1 MRFDGD
7 VGRCVPI
14 VNTGWPVK
22 RCASVAQARIA
33 LGYRRKLAHGAS
45 SHLVVDCNR
54 ARVELDYAIHRGVVA
69 PPRSLSL
76 SLLNPRESRINAFEE
91 NARRVEDEI
100 LDDSTSFRR
109 KSLSIQIVRIS
120 EEIYIHDEVT
130 WRF

>member
-76 SLLNPRESRINAFEE
+76 SLSPLPTRLPRETVITGRNLA
-91 NARRVEDEI
+91 
-100 LDDSTSFRR
+100 
-109 KSLSIQIVRIS
+109 K
-120 EEIYIHDEVT
+120 
-130 WRF
+130 

>member
-76 SLLNPRESRINAFEE
+76 LNPREWRIDAFEE
-91 NARRVEDEI
+91 NARRVDEI
-100 LDDSTSFRR
+100 FDDSTSFRR

-120 EEIYIHDEVT
+120 EEIYIRDEVT